1 MTLEGLKQILYNQRG
16 LYLALLSGVLFATQG
31 LGTNLL
37 TAALISP
44 WSICFYYN
52 LCNVFAIPW
61 VNWKA
66 SKTYSISDLALYFL
80 AGAFDTGNFAL
91 ALQAYSFTTIG
102 NASAILLSKP
112 LWCALLACM
121 LLRETFSLLD
131 AGLVILN
138 LLGVLLISKPPLI
151 FESFTGYHD
160 SDEFWGAMFALWGAI
175 SGGFQFVTIRSLVDR
190 GIFDYFLLFVVRCTF
205 GFPIF
210 AVIVCANL
218 DNYMNFHQLS
228 QWIFLAI
235 ICLSGLGA
243 SLATYAALN
252 SRDAKTVALIATV
265 QVVVAYTFQF
275 LIIGSSIDLLTVVGA
290 VLIILSPV
298 VFIIKSVIVE
308 QNDVI

>member
-1 MTLEGLKQILYNQRG
+1 MESLKQLLYNQRG
-16 LYLALLSGVLFATQG
+16 LYFAFLSGVLFATQG

-52 LCNVFAIPW
+52 LCNAFAIPL

-66 SKTYSISDLALYFL
+66 SKTYSSKDLGLYFL

-112 LWCALLACM
+112 LWCALLACL
-121 LLRETFSLLD
+121 LLREAFSLLD

-138 LLGVLLISKPPLI
+138 LLGVFLISKPPLI
-151 FESFTGYHD
+151 FEGISGYHD
-160 SDEFWGAMFALWGAI
+160 SEEFWGAMFALWGAI

-190 GIFDYFLLFVVRCTF
+190 GTFDYFLLFVVRCTF

-210 AVIVCANL
+210 AVIICANL
-218 DNYMNFHQLS
+218 DNYMNIQEPS

-235 ICLSGLGA
+235 TCFSGLGA

-252 SRDAKTVALIATV
+252 SRDATTVALIATV
-265 QVVVAYTFQF
+265 QVIAAYAFQF

-290 VLIILSPV
+290 VLITLSPV
-298 VFIIKSVIVE
+298 VYIIKSVIVE
-308 QNDVI
+308 QDNVV